1 MLELKE
7 FELKD
12 EAVLRKEWE
21 FIRDLPANENGFSNA
36 AHGIGWDEFLGKYI
50 PRRIQFLTGESL
62 EEGLVRQ
69 ADYLLWADDAIAGI
83 FRIRA
88 ELNDFLRNVDGGH
101 IGYGIKREFR
111 GKGLAT
117 YGLRL
122 ALDVLQEKT
131 SDKEAVGYRVKGTK
145 HGCDGGWR
153 RAAEEQLCR
162 LKFLEYLGSHMLLQ
176 IKNAPGFQQLATAGK
191 TGRTRH
197 LIRQAGWLLFSA
209 PRAAAL
215 CLR

>member
-21 FIRDLPANENGFSNA
+21 FIRDLPENENGFTNA
-36 AHGIGWDEFLGKYI
+36 AHGIGWEEFLGKYI

-122 ALDVLQEKT
+122 ALAVLQEKT
-131 SDKEAVGYRVKGTK
+131 SDREAILFCRKDNPASLRVMQKTGARIFCET
-145 HGCDGGWR
+145 DENFSVRIPLR
-153 RAAEEQLCR
+153 RA
-162 LKFLEYLGSHMLLQ
+162 
-176 IKNAPGFQQLATAGK
+176 T
-191 TGRTRH
+191 
-197 LIRQAGWLLFSA
+197 
-209 PRAAAL
+209 
-215 CLR
+215 